1 MVNSYRDYVK
11 SMQERFRLR
20 AVSEEDENCIDESY
34 KQGYVF
40 TKACADHNLF
50 KPELGKLLP
59 LHERHKWFRS
69 MTSSQALTVSVFGTL
84 IQNQDLKIIA
94 GLECDDGETL
104 LSKGVLPASAIFEHP
119 AVDLEKGKRK
129 TQIDVFISGGSLRI
143 AIECK
148 LMEDKVGS
156 CSESRDGKEAD
167 VYGQIPGFATCHR
180 VRLNGARYWEFLK
193 DISDIE
199 PEGPW
204 CSCPLKDPYQIARN
218 VLAASLDPETSG
230 LGGEGIALL
239 LYDSNNPRFSPG
251 GKADKIFFE
260 FRNHLNDPS
269 ILKKA
274 SWQSFAKLIEEQGN
288 RPEHSELLGYLSS
301 KYGIDPRDVSNA
313 LR

>member
-11 SMQERFRLR
+11 LMQERFRQR
-20 AVSEEDENCIDESY
+20 AVAEEDKNCIDESY
-34 KQGYVF
+34 KQGHVF

-59 LHERHKWFRS
+59 LDERHKWFRS

-84 IQNQDLKIIA
+84 IQNQNLKLIA
-94 GLECDDGETL
+94 GLECDDGEML
-104 LSKGVLPASAIFEHP
+104 LSKGVLPESAIFEYP
-119 AVDLEKGKRK
+119 AVGLEKGKRK

-148 LMEDKVGS
+148 LMEDKIGS
-156 CSESRDGKEAD
+156 CSESRDGKEVDA
-167 VYGQIPGFATCHR
+167 YGQIPGFAACHR
-180 VRLNGARYWEFLK
+180 VRLNGARYWEFLQ
-193 DISDIE
+193 DISDIK

-204 CSCPLKDPYQIARN
+204 CSCPLKEPYQIARN
-218 VLAASLDPETSG
+218 VLAASLDPETG
-230 LGGEGIALL
+230 ELGGEGIALL
-239 LYDSNNPRFSPG
+239 LYDSNNPRFSSG

-269 ILKKA
+269 LLKKA

-288 RPEHSELLGYLSS
+288 RPEYSELLVYLSS
-301 KYGIDPRDVSNA
+301 KYGIDPRDVSDA
-313 LR
+313 HR